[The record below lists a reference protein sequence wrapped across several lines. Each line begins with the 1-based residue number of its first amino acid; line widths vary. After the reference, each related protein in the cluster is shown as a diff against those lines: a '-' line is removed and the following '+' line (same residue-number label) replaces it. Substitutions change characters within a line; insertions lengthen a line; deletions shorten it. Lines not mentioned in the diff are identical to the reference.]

1 MLTHIAVM
9 MILFLKYASTR
20 KPQEPAKAVEV
31 EKPVKEVTKETRV
44 IHETPIKTK
53 TPSIAVEHLGESL
66 G

>member
-1 MLTHIAVM
+1 M

-44 IHETPIKTK
+44 IQETTSQSSKL
-53 TPSIAVEHLGESL
+53 PSVAVVHLGESL

>member
-1 MLTHIAVM
+1 M

-20 KPQEPAKAVEV
+20 KPQEPVKTVEA

-44 IHETPIKTK
+44 IQETTSQPKT
-53 TPSIAVEHLGESL
+53 SSVAVVHLGESL